1 MTIRPAHRR
10 RSALL
15 LFVAATMVAAACGSS
30 GTSSSPSTTSKTSTG
45 PAGDVLGTPKAA
57 SGEPVVIG
65 YSYDGATDAADN
77 SDELIGAKAAVEYVN
92 QYMGGIGG
100 HPIKLDICSTNL
112 DPAKATACV
121 TQFVTNDVAAV
132 IAANGGQAAIEFP
145 PIAKQNIPVMLS
157 SSLIEPLLNDPNVF
171 VINSGR
177 VLSFAGPAKLAA
189 DAGAKH
195 ATLFVIDLP
204 AAAEPLKK
212 GAPGY
217 YKAAGVD
224 LDVVLVPIDTA
235 DFSPQV
241 QAAMTKDPG
250 QFYLVGTSQFCSRAI
265 NAIEAAGFKG
275 QILGLHFCF
284 DANSK
289 KTVTRLKGIK
299 EISANSYDHEDA
311 EYKLYAAIMAKFAS
325 KEVLID
331 GGAPASSGYSIVMAL
346 ARAASGLKGA
356 ATRDSIRAAIKSMPA
371 QKKPLGGGLMFQ
383 CNQPDPTQTSVCST
397 GGVVATLDADGN
409 PTNHE
414 VVDAAQLL
422 KRD

>member
-1 MTIRPAHRR
+1 MTIRTAPRW

-15 LFVAATMVAAACGSS
+15 LFAAATMVAAACGSS
-30 GTSSSPSTTSKTSTG
+30 SKSSSPSTTSKTST

-57 SGEPVVIG
+57 TGTPVTIG

-77 SDELIGAKAAVEYVN
+77 SDEVIGAKAAVEYVN

-121 TQFVTNDVAAV
+121 TQFVTNNVTAV

-157 SSLIEPLLNDPNVF
+157 SSLLDPLLNDPNVF

-189 DAGAKH
+189 DAGAKQ
-195 ATLFVIDLP
+195 ATLFVIDIP

-217 YKAAGVD
+217 YKAAGVN
-224 LDVVLVPIDTA
+224 LDVVLVPIDVA

-241 QAAMTKDPG
+241 QAAMTKNPG
-250 QFYLVGTSQFCSRAI
+250 QFYLVGTSQFCTRAI

-284 DANSK
+284 DDNSK
-289 KTVTRLKGIK
+289 KTVTRLQGIK
-299 EISANSYDHEDA
+299 EISANGYDHEDA
-311 EYKLYAAIMAKFAS
+311 EYKLYAAVMAKFAS
-325 KEVLID
+325 KQVLLD
-331 GGAPASSGYSIVMAL
+331 GGAPASNGYAIVMTL
-346 ARAASGLKGA
+346 ARAASGLTGA
-356 ATRDSIRAAIKSMPA
+356 ATRDSIKAAIKSMSA
-371 QKKPLGGGLMFQ
+371 QKKPLGGGLMFR
-383 CNQPDPTQTSVCST
+383 CNQPDPTQTSVCSS
-397 GGVVATLDADGN
+397 GGLVATLDADGN
-409 PTNHE
+409 PTNYK
-414 VVDAAQLL
+414 VVDAAKLL
-422 KRD
+422 KKG